1 MKKQRK
7 SKRGRMATFTIA
19 EEAMAILTKVNQV
32 VATINRLVKTYA
44 NFVGIIFY
52 HHQHPSFWANGWP
65 PAKQHNNNTS
75 TIFCFNF
82 LWGQWT
88 KWACSSWSTSV
99 IQISQPMR
107 SSKIHTHFKLLT
119 NHPQTCMS
127 CLESVIKPVYH
138 WKQKKSPYNKVV
150 TQMCLYDWG
159 QQGYQ
164 PGLHHW
170 VRCISHDHLLQN
182 QETWTYVSITN
193 LRAVLSTICRVP
205 SVTCIVLANRSHIV
219 NSSLAP
225 RSHSFTSFEGW
236 HMMHKVAQPYLSWE
250 GAANQ
255 LP

>member
-1 MKKQRK
+1 
-7 SKRGRMATFTIA
+7 
-19 EEAMAILTKVNQV
+19 
-32 VATINRLVKTYA
+32 
-44 NFVGIIFY
+44 
-52 HHQHPSFWANGWP
+52 
-65 PAKQHNNNTS
+65 
-75 TIFCFNF
+75 
-82 LWGQWT
+82 
-88 KWACSSWSTSV
+88 
-99 IQISQPMR
+99 MR